1 MTNRTRPDLA
11 ERIAP
16 GASLLV
22 DSSVVL
28 AYLTGDEPTS
38 ELATELFDALIA
50 TGRNPASL
58 SMVTVGEILVRPF
71 RRGPAS
77 VALAEGFLRHFAE
90 MRLVDVTYEVAREA
104 ARLRALTDLPMP
116 DALIISSAL
125 AVEADASPDERSH
138 LASTA
143 GGRRAGRRGP
153 RDRRRPRLGF
163 VVICQDAAAVDSA
176 SAFRSVAYRSKIRAK
191 SAACRRSWAASGR

>member
-125 AVEADASPDERSH
+125 AVEAD
-138 LASTA
+138 LLLTN
-143 GGRRAGRRGP
+143 
-153 RDRRRPRLGF
+153 DRTWRPRLADVGLG
-163 VVICQDAAAVDSA
+163 VEVLEIGAGPDSG
-176 SAFRSVAYRSKIRAK
+176 SS
-191 SAACRRSWAASGR
+191 C